1 MMFFIKYYASYYNLF
16 VSTVIGINT
25 LLFFGQADA
34 CPLLRR

>member
-25 LLFFGQADA
+25 LPFGQADA